1 MVYHAKGM
9 AYKHVN
15 IAVNRRDHAGCLVS
29 NAISESNQ
37 IWFKNYI
44 IALGEATCMYN
55 YSRFEIRCKNDWAKD
70 IFLQTI
76 SC

>member
-1 MVYHAKGM
+1 MVYHEKGM

-15 IAVNRRDHAGCLVS
+15 IAVNRRDHAGWLVS
-29 NAISESNQ
+29 NAISESNSNMV
-37 IWFKNYI
+37 KEL

-55 YSRFEIRCKNDWAKD
+55 YSRFEIRCKKDWTKD